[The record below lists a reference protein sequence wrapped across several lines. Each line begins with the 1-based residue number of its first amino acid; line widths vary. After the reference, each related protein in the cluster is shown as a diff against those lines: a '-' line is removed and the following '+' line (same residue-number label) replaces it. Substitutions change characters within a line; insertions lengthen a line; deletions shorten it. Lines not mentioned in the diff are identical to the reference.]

1 MQFINKK
8 KIERQMEKNILIK
21 SYIIRYLTWKIF
33 SRQVTQNIFL
43 SPGKRVPFPFLL
55 FRFHV
60 NTIRLSLLPRR
71 SAPWPSVCARRGRK
85 RNYLITWLD
94 IFASILS
101 ATYIDPRTVKEL
113 YNGEFNKGAV
123 SQVDWYCLCLVNLS
137 GPVAEK
143 VHLLNRCRFST
154 FRQQKNPSPRLCFP
168 EYRAFPLA
176 CACIWKSSP
185 AINNRRP
192 LFHRG
197 GNGGGEE
204 CVLSRHIVLFNERKV
219 KKRTPYQCAHF
230 EESCWRK
237 NERRKRNW
245 FKVIIFKIFF
255 SFPSLPFLS
264 LFANYIA
271 RYGLLT
277 NREERK
283 RLGRVRLQGDVYIS
297 RDWA

>member
-1 MQFINKK
+1 M
-8 KIERQMEKNILIK
+8 
-21 SYIIRYLTWKIF
+21 TWKIF

-55 FRFHV
+55 FLFHV

-219 KKRTPYQCAHF
+219 KK
-230 EESCWRK
+230 
-237 NERRKRNW
+237 ERRISVRTSRNRVGGRMKGGSETGSKLL
-245 FKVIIFKIFF
+245 FLKYF
-255 SFPSLPFLS
+255 SLSLPSRFFLYLQTIS
-264 LFANYIA
+264 LD
-271 RYGLLT
+271 T
-277 NREERK
+277 
-283 RLGRVRLQGDVYIS
+283 DC
-297 RDWA
+297 

>member
-55 FRFHV
+55 FLFHV

-71 SAPWPSVCARRGRK
+71 SAPWPSVCARRERK

-197 GNGGGEE
+197 KGTEGGKNA
-204 CVLSRHIVLFNERKV
+204 CYRDTLCFLMNEK
-219 KKRTPYQCAHF
+219 
-230 EESCWRK
+230 
-237 NERRKRNW
+237 
-245 FKVIIFKIFF
+245 
-255 SFPSLPFLS
+255 
-264 LFANYIA
+264 
-271 RYGLLT
+271 
-277 NREERK
+277 
-283 RLGRVRLQGDVYIS
+283 
-297 RDWA
+297 